1 MAKDTEKL
9 IRQLSL
15 ISYLMAERRPVTAL
29 EIRRDVE
36 GYSGMNE
43 DAFARRFY
51 ADRSELESLRIQLTV
66 ERPTDGAAEQ
76 ENYSLRPENFHLPPI
91 AFTDKEL
98 AALATAL
105 SLLDGEFAY
114 AEPLRLALQ
123 QITWGRPSPLRAPE
137 QRSVALGITASAGG
151 HELSARLAKVETA
164 IFRNKTIVFDYYT
177 MERDETGARRV
188 DPYHLL
194 FQGGQFYLLGYAHE
208 RKAIRVFRLSRIRGK
223 VSYAT
228 KAEHD
233 FRRPEDFDPRA
244 YARRADWQLGEPAGV
259 AEVLVSARIAW
270 QVERHFG
277 RYGEIRAPGG
287 EAGGGEDAAARAERL
302 EAAHAGEGDVEFATE
317 YSSPRTI
324 VAWVLGLGA
333 NARLLGPES
342 LTHELDRRVEL
353 LWERHGE
360 GFLDAAGDARAAA
373 SKRPSTVAA
382 AGHSAKERAAGER
395 GGGER
400 GGGERGGSAGP
411 RGGRRGGGAEDGE
424 EAGGRGSE
432 NAIRPERFAR
442 LVTLAS
448 ILIHAGRAGEPVS
461 IADVCERLQI
471 SVEELHEDVNVLN
484 VVNFGGGSYVLYAE
498 ILETEE
504 GEGTIEVDPEPYS
517 DNFDRPARLLPV
529 EGKAL
534 VAAIDLIGE
543 HIPEGSLSSAREKI
557 VAALGEDPMEQGLQ
571 VAHAASDDADLARLV
586 SSAIVEHRLIELEY
600 FKENENEISQ
610 RTVEPYALTNGR
622 EGWYVACFDPARD
635 GVRHFRLDRI
645 KRAEISDERF
655 EPRPEV
661 DPAAEVDGW
670 LRTGEVEASRTARVW
685 VSPERARWAREARR
699 VVAERADG
707 SVIVELS
714 FAGVDWLVRE
724 ILKEAG
730 DAALLEPADAREAVL
745 AAVGRLRD
753 GGAVAA
759 AA

>member
-66 ERPTDGAAEQ
+66 ERPADGAAEQ
-76 ENYSLRPENFHLPPI
+76 ENYSLRPENFHLPAI

-98 AALATAL
+98 AALQTAL

-164 IFRNKTIVFDYYT
+164 IFRNKTILFEYYT
-177 MERDETGARRV
+177 MERDEVGPRRV

-194 FQGGQFYLLGYAHE
+194 FQGGQFYLLGYSHE

-233 FRRPEDFDPRA
+233 FRRPADFDPRA
-244 YARRADWQLGEPAGV
+244 YANRADWQLGDELGV
-259 AEVLVSARIAW
+259 AEVLICERIAW

-277 RYGEIRAPGG
+277 RYGEIREADGG
-287 EAGGGEDAAARAERL
+287 DKLFLTG
-302 EAAHAGEGDVEFATE
+302 
-317 YSSPRTI
+317 YSNPRGVI
-324 VAWVLGLGA
+324 SWVLGLGV
-333 NARLLGPES
+333 NASLQGPPELSKEMARRLK
-342 LTHELDRRVEL
+342 L
-353 LWERHGE
+353 LKDRHGRTLP
-360 GFLDAAGDARAAA
+360 GAGATATAANGSATSGAAPARGRGGGRRAAGDGEADDAH
-373 SKRPSTVAA
+373 SGRPDT
-382 AGHSAKERAAGER
+382 
-395 GGGER
+395 
-400 GGGERGGSAGP
+400 
-411 RGGRRGGGAEDGE
+411 
-424 EAGGRGSE
+424 
-432 NAIRPERFAR
+432 AIRPERFAR

-448 ILIHAGRAGEPVS
+448 ILIRAGRAGERVQ
-461 IADVCERLQI
+461 IAEVCERLQL
-471 SVEELHEDVNVLN
+471 SEEELYEDVNVLN

-498 ILETEE
+498 IDEQA
-504 GEGTIEVDPEPYS
+504 GEIEVDPEPYS

-529 EGKAL
+529 EAKAL

-543 HIPEGSLSSAREKI
+543 HIPEGSLTSAREKI

-571 VAHAASDDADLARLV
+571 VASASGDDSGVARQI
-586 SSAIVEHRLIELEY
+586 SDAIVENKLVELEY
-600 FKENENEISQ
+600 YKENEDDLV
-610 RTVEPYALTNGR
+610 RRRVEPYALTNGR
-622 EGWYVACFDPARD
+622 EGWYVASFDPARED
-635 GVRHFRLDRI
+635 MRHFRLDRI
-645 KRAEISDERF
+645 KQATVTDETF

-670 LRTGEVEASRTARVW
+670 LRTGEVQASRSARVW

-699 VVAERADG
+699 VVEERSDG
-707 SVIVELS
+707 AVVVELS

-730 DAALLEPADAREAVL
+730 DAAVLEPKDAREAVRE
-745 AAVGRLRD
+745 AVRRLTEAQGKPARRRPKD
-753 GGAVAA
+753 RRAKLQPA
-759 AA
+759 

>member
-66 ERPTDGAAEQ
+66 DRPADGAAEQ
-76 ENYSLRPENFHLPPI
+76 ENYSLRPENFHLPAI

-98 AALATAL
+98 AALQTSL

-164 IFRNKTIVFDYYT
+164 IFRNKTILFDYYT
-177 MERDETGARRV
+177 MERDEVGPRRV

-208 RKAIRVFRLSRIRGK
+208 RDAVRVFRLSRIRGK

-233 FRRPEDFDPRA
+233 FRRPSDFDPRA
-244 YARRADWQLGEPAGV
+244 YASRADWQLGEQQGV
-259 AEVLVSARIAW
+259 AEVLISERVAW

-277 RYGEIRAPGG
+277 RYGEIGD
-287 EAGGGEDAAARAERL
+287 AGK
-302 EAAHAGEGDVEFATE
+302 GDKLFQTG
-317 YSSPRTI
+317 YSNPRGVI
-324 VAWVLGLGA
+324 AWVLGLGA
-333 NARLLGPES
+333 NARLQGPP
-342 LTHELDRRVEL
+342 ELSREMARRLKL
-353 LWERHGE
+353 LRDRHGRTLP
-360 GFLDAAGDARAAA
+360 GAGATATAA
-373 SKRPSTVAA
+373 SGSPEAA
-382 AGHSAKERAAGER
+382 PAR
-395 GGGER
+395 G
-400 GGGERGGSAGP
+400 
-411 RGGRRGGGAEDGE
+411 RGGRHAGATEGDPEG
-424 EAGGRGSE
+424 AGSGRPDT
-432 NAIRPERFAR
+432 AIRPERFAR

-448 ILIHAGRAGEPVS
+448 ILIRAGRAGERVKM
-461 IADVCERLQI
+461 AEVCERLQI
-471 SVEELHEDVNVLN
+471 SEEELIEDVNVLN

-498 ILETEE
+498 IDEQA
-504 GEGTIEVDPEPYS
+504 GEIEVDPEPYS

-529 EGKAL
+529 EAKAL
-534 VAAIDLIGE
+534 IAAIDLIGE
-543 HIPEGSLSSAREKI
+543 HIPEGSLTSAREKI

-571 VAHAASDDADLARLV
+571 VARAVGDDSGVARQI
-586 SSAIVEHRLIELEY
+586 SSAIVENRLVELDY
-600 FKENENEISQ
+600 YKENEDDLVK
-610 RTVEPYALTNGR
+610 RRVEPYALTNGR
-622 EGWYVACFDPARD
+622 EGWYVASFDPARD
-635 GVRHFRLDRI
+635 GMRHFRLDRI
-645 KRAEISDERF
+645 KQATVTDETF

-670 LRTGEVEASRTARVW
+670 LRTGEVETSRSARVW

-699 VVAERADG
+699 VVEERSDG
-707 SVIVELS
+707 AVVVELS

-724 ILKEAG
+724 ILREAG
-730 DAALLEPADAREAVL
+730 DAAVLEPKDAREAVRD
-745 AAVGRLRD
+745 AGKRLSEAQGKPARPRAKD
-753 GGAVAA
+753 RRAKLQPA
-759 AA
+759 

>member
-91 AFTDKEL
+91 AFSDEEL
-98 AALATAL
+98 AALQTAL

-137 QRSVALGITASAGG
+137 QRSVGLGITASAGG

-177 MERDETGARRV
+177 MERDEVGPRRV

-244 YARRADWQLGEPAGV
+244 YARRADWQLGDPVDA
-259 AEVLVSARIAW
+259 AEVLISSRIAW
-270 QVERHFG
+270 QLERHFG
-277 RYGEIRAPGG
+277 RYGEIRALG
-287 EAGGGEDAAARAERL
+287 D
-302 EAAHAGEGDVEFATE
+302 GDVVFATD

-342 LTHELDRRVEL
+342 LTNELGRRLEL

-360 GFLDAAGDARAAA
+360 GFLDAAAEAATAASSKGSSSAAA
-373 SKRPSTVAA
+373 SRSV
-382 AGHSAKERAAGER
+382 KERPAS
-395 GGGER
+395 
-400 GGGERGGSAGP
+400 ERGGSSRA
-411 RGGRRGGGAEDGE
+411 RGGRRGGSSEDGE
-424 EAGGRGSE
+424 ETGARGSDT
-432 NAIRPERFAR
+432 AIRPERFAR

-498 ILETEE
+498 ILETED
-504 GEGTIEVDPEPYS
+504 GVGTIEVDPEPYS

-586 SSAIVEHRLIELEY
+586 STAIVEHRLIELEY
-600 FKENENEISQ
+600 FKENENEISH

-645 KRAEISDERF
+645 KRAEISDDIF

-670 LRTGEVEASRTARVW
+670 LRTGEVQASRTARVW

-699 VVAERADG
+699 VVAERDDG
-707 SVIVELS
+707 SVVVELS

-730 DAALLEPADAREAVL
+730 DAAVLEPADAREAVL

-759 AA
+759 GV